1 MAPDSPLLE
10 ARGLTRYFGSHRAVD
25 DISFSM
31 DKGGIYGFIGPN
43 GAGKTTT
50 MRMLATLDLPDGG
63 DAFVGGRSVLA
74 APREVRRKV
83 GFMSDQFVPYANL
96 DVGQFL
102 DFFARAYGL
111 RGEDRRERVSGLA
124 GFCGL
129 DTFLTRP
136 ATGLSKGMGQRLHLA
151 KTLLHDPDLLILD
164 EPTAGLDPRAR
175 IDFRELVRELASRG
189 KAILVSSHILSELG
203 EICDGVIII
212 ERGRRVAAGRLS
224 EVAES
229 LRESRRVVELKALD
243 DPEML
248 EKFLLTEPDATN
260 VRRDQTAVLC
270 EFAGNDE
277 ALAALLARAVGRG
290 LRIIGCRVIEANLEE
305 IFLSATKGR
314 LQ

>member
-1 MAPDSPLLE
+1 M
-10 ARGLTRYFGSHRAVD
+10 
-25 DISFSM
+25 
-31 DKGGIYGFIGPN
+31 
-43 GAGKTTT
+43 
-50 MRMLATLDLPDGG
+50 
-63 DAFVGGRSVLA
+63 
-74 APREVRRKV
+74 
-83 GFMSDQFVPYANL
+83 
-96 DVGQFL
+96 
-102 DFFARAYGL
+102 
-111 RGEDRRERVSGLA
+111 
-124 GFCGL
+124 
-129 DTFLTRP
+129 
-136 ATGLSKGMGQRLHLA
+136 
-151 KTLLHDPDLLILD
+151 
-164 EPTAGLDPRAR
+164 
-175 IDFRELVRELASRG
+175 
-189 KAILVSSHILSELG
+189 SSHILSELG